1 MSIIGLYIGRENE
14 AWVCDS
20 LLSSVLTAYQCTIHL
35 LRAEYLISFETSHLS
50 NLRYQVADLL

>member
-1 MSIIGLYIGRENE
+1 MGRENE

-35 LRAEYLISFETSHLS
+35 LRGEYLISFETSYLS
-50 NLRYQVADLL
+50 NLRYQVAGLL